1 MHDHGECHGFDD
13 WYQRVLEPTWK
24 RKGGREGVRGE
35 RTILPS
41 SIKRHG
47 SPINRRWNGLP
58 FNKDRSPFC
67 FQTEIAKRL
76 NAIIAQILPFLSQ
89 EHQQQVATAVDR
101 AKQVTMTELNAIIGV
116 SARQWKINYPLWW
129 TRICVCVHTYRRL
142 EFNRTR
148 ENFRR
153 GRTGREGDMGISNS
167 KPMKGC
173 L

>member
-1 MHDHGECHGFDD
+1 MIDTNGFSN
-13 WYQRVLEPTWK
+13 QRGKE
-24 RKGGREGVRGE
+24 REGGKVWEARGE
-35 RTILPS
+35 RTIVILPS